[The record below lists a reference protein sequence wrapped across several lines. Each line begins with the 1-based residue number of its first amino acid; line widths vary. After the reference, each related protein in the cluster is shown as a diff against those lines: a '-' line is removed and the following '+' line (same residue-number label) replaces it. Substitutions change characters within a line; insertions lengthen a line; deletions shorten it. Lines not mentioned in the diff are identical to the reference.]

1 MTMITNSSSVPQ
13 GEKVRFFAG
22 HIGQKKVG
30 KGTNEVGIHGLN
42 WFCGDFL
49 HFKERKDKGGL
60 GTAAIGPG
68 ILGAREV
75 QHEPRR
81 RIVRRITVSPRL

>member
-1 MTMITNSSSVPQ
+1 MAWD
-13 GEKVRFFAG
+13 RF
-22 HIGQKKVG
+22 
-30 KGTNEVGIHGLN
+30 
-42 WFCGDFL
+42 CRDFL
-49 HFKERKDKGGL
+49 HLKEGKDKGGL